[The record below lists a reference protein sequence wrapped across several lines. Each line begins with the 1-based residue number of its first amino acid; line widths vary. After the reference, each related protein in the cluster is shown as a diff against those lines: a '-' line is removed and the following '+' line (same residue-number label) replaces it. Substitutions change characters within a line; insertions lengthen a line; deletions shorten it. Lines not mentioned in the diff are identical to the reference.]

1 MERKKITIRLHESI
15 ASYIEIQA
23 KERGMSEPEVIRN
36 ILADYKQRH
45 EIKEVQK
52 SDFTENQRK
61 TKR

>member
-15 ASYIEIQA
+15 ASYIETQA

-45 EIKEVQK
+45 EVKEV
-52 SDFTENQRK
+52 ENP
-61 TKR
+61 